1 MPFIPLV
8 NLAKFK
14 NNKDTPK
21 IGKVINNLDPQRL
34 GRIKIHLP
42 GIYEPQDEQGTNLPW
57 IAKIP
62 DSFLSGSTNSEF
74 FNVPQIGSLVEVVW
88 PYGNKFGFY
97 KSAPYSIQSRTNE
110 FTDNY
115 PYESGLKLGDLVV
128 KFDEGTKSVLITNK
142 KGFKITAD
150 ATGDV
155 TISGARITI
164 QSDFD
169 LDIEAPNVNIDGNLS
184 VSGSMESA
192 EGASGNIT
200 LASIASV
207 VGGVVTS
214 IE

>member
-21 IGKVINNLDPQRL
+21 IGKVINNLDPQKL
-34 GRIKIHLP
+34 GRVKIHLP
-42 GIYEPQDEQGTNLPW
+42 GIYEPQDEEGTNLPW
-57 IAKIP
+57 VAKIP

-74 FNVPQIGSLVEVVW
+74 FSVPQIGSLVEVVW
-88 PYGNKFGFY
+88 PYGNKFSFY
-97 KSAPYSIQSRTNE
+97 KSAPYSMQSSTNT

-115 PYESGLKLGDLVV
+115 PYESGMKLGDLVV
-128 KFDEGTKSVLITNK
+128 KFDQGSKSIIITNER
-142 KGFKITAD
+142 GFTITAD

-155 TISGARITI
+155 TLSGARITI

-169 LDIEAPNVNIDGNLS
+169 IDLEAPNVNIDGNLT
-184 VSGSMESA
+184 VSGTMQSA
-192 EGASGNIT
+192 EGANGNINVAT
-200 LASIASV
+200 IASV